1 MNKAITLLTLL
12 LLLLWGQ
19 GQAQTKLD
27 ISQGS
32 ITINDRGYEQNGTA
46 SPVENNTYIITQTNN
61 SQSTANN
68 ITITGGTINV
78 TLQDVNIELG
88 DNPIWVQGGATL
100 NLTVSG
106 ENTLKSFWNAGI
118 RVTEDASLVI
128 DGGVSDK
135 LFVTGGRDQTG
146 IGENNRGNGGSVTIR
161 GGYVWANSPGSGAGI
176 GKPQSGRFQ
185 SVRIE
190 GGYVDAR
197 CGKGDPIE
205 SFNTEIISGVVRIN
219 QDKDIFVGENVL
231 FIQNGKVRNDAI
243 LIGDYLLGESEP
255 VTVGKDVTITIQEGS
270 TLTLNKEV
278 TFSNYGTITGEGKL
292 INYGFI
298 NNAGSFTVDYSG
310 EGTKVDA
317 GFEIS
322 GSGNYEETEDALKL
336 QGGDLTFKGKSFYKY
351 ILVEKDTRLT
361 IDGLQMDLTRFS
373 VDKSPIEIAKGVQL
387 TLVLKG
393 ESRLAAHK
401 LMSAIH
407 VPEGA
412 TLVVSEE
419 STGSLVVKGGERA
432 AGIGGYGVDE
442 YEDTSVE
449 KAGSILIYGGKIT
462 AEYNTGGEDDEVAVA
477 LGGGYG
483 RVGKQAI
490 GSQKNGSS
498 GGSVEKIA
506 IYGGEVIVPTGHI
519 GAGSGRKCN
528 SGGTGGKGGTV
539 ESMIIAGGNI
549 QAKSVGGGDGGGRLY
564 DNNGTYGLGG
574 NVTEFIISGGTLT
587 AEWIGAGSSLDTDPD
602 KQGKCDLTIT
612 GGSVKLTDTNP
623 FHYAEP
629 KDAAGNPLFLAITPE
644 LENYNSLSVD
654 DQPYFIDSY
663 HPKGDKKFY
672 FYLPETPGTVY
683 IRNASGEVTAYT
695 LAKKGSEDA
704 NGNNF
709 TFSNGTTAMPNKI
722 VQVKSVVNNK
732 ITVTYGEEYSFAVSV
747 AADGTQEGDL
757 SVAMNVLHYQLY
769 QDGGNTLVREGNI
782 PVKKDAAASVSI
794 ELNGL
799 SAGEYLLKVQYGG
812 SHEIRPSAVFEQKI
826 TVDKAAAP
834 GVADLKVDIPTDEV
848 YKPYRLYPV
857 FVALTEPGNWEEIEE
872 SQISINY
879 YKVEKDGTE
888 TLLEDTPSPANAGD
902 YRFEVVIADN
912 KNYKGATLT
921 HEDWRY
927 TVAKATPTVGD
938 FEFLL
943 PLPCFEKG
951 STIELEIF
959 SREGMGK
966 YEISYYDEKGNEPVT
981 DPSGAYGF
989 YSFKIK
995 VVEEGDN
1002 YTTTTEPLSC
1012 ELWLFQVTPPVT
1024 TDDYYELASTEDLY
1038 WFCDMLEMGMSDL
1051 DVRLTADID
1060 LSESGNWTPIQNYS
1074 DGIFDGNGH
1083 VIKGM
1088 KIVVDENSKAS
1099 EEKYVG
1105 FFSGLSC
1112 SVVMN
1117 LGFVDAEISCENK
1130 PAGTSLYAGTLAGY
1144 ANNGSIL
1151 NCFEVDCKLPVDD
1164 PSAGVYSGGLVGYS
1178 DDSFPLLCCYTQHPK
1193 LIGQATQDTY
1203 DKCSFCYANAEETEN
1218 EKVSSFSPEDLQSGK
1233 LVYVLRKGWENYPKE
1248 MEEYDKCTWGQE
1260 LGRQQSYP
1268 VPYNRTDED
1277 AKAAKA
1283 VYVVTCYNPAS
1294 ETPDEPVLSTYGNAG
1309 DYSPEIKLERE
1320 GYAFIGWSANKEGED
1335 GSLTVTITDDTQ
1347 LYAVWSRF
1355 YTITQQEVVNG
1366 SITVQESALSGDKV
1380 TIACTP
1386 DNGYMFGNCTVTT
1399 DADPAEEVALTFDET
1414 SGTYTFTMPSGNVT
1428 ISATFKEVTYAIA
1441 KEEVVN
1447 GSIEVKESAL
1457 FEEEVSITCTPDN
1470 GYTFGTCTVTT
1481 DADPAEEVALTFDE
1495 TSGTYTFTM
1504 PSGNVTISAT
1514 FKEVTYAI
1522 AKEEVVNGSIEVKES
1537 ALFEEEV
1544 SITCTPDNGYTF
1556 GNCTVIAADSEFSIT
1571 LIPGDMPGTFTF
1583 IMPACDVTVS
1593 AIFVEEHPGGGDD
1606 GDGDDGDGDDND
1618 GDDNDNDGDGD
1629 DDSDDDGDDDG
1640 EDLDPVANTEVGHTE
1655 PTARVING
1663 NLLLSVPETTEAV
1676 LFNFNGR
1683 ALRRLQLPVG
1693 DTWINDLPVGPY
1705 IVRFDGKKVVK
1716 LVINR

>member
-32 ITINDRGYEQNGTA
+32 ITINDRGYEQNETA

-61 SQSTANN
+61 SQSTNKN
-68 ITITGGTINV
+68 IIITGGTINV
-78 TLQDVNIELG
+78 TLQDVNIDTGES
-88 DNPIWVQGGATL
+88 PIVVQTGATL

-106 ENTLKSFWNAGI
+106 KNTLKSSGNVGI
-118 RVTEDASLVI
+118 RVTEDALLVI

-146 IGENNRGNGGSVTIR
+146 IGENNSGNGGSVTIR
-161 GGYVWANSPGSGAGI
+161 GGYVRANSSGSGAGI
-176 GKPQSGRFQ
+176 GNPQYGRFQ

-190 GGYVDAR
+190 GGYVDVR
-197 CGKGDPIE
+197 CGNKGYPIN
-205 SFNTEIISGVVRIN
+205 SYDTEIISGVVRIN

-231 FIQNGKVRNDAI
+231 FIQNGKVRNDAV

-255 VTVGKDVTITIQEGS
+255 VTVEKDVTITIQEGS
-270 TLTLNKEV
+270 TLTLNEEV

-298 NNAGSFTVDYSG
+298 NNAGSLPVDYSE
-310 EGTKVDA
+310 EGTKVDT

-336 QGGDLTFKGKSFYKY
+336 QGGDLTFKGKSIYKY

-361 IDGLQMDLTRFS
+361 IDGLQMNFTRFS
-373 VDKSPIEIAKGVQL
+373 VDKSPIEIATGVRL

-393 ESRLAAHK
+393 ENSLTAHK
-401 LMSAIH
+401 LKSAIH

-412 TLVVSEE
+412 TLVISEE
-419 STGSLVVKGGERA
+419 DAGSLTVKGGEKA
-432 AGIGGYGVDE
+432 AGIGGYGADG
-442 YEDTSVE
+442 YYDTLIE

-462 AEYNTGGEDDEVAVA
+462 AEYNTGEEDDEVAVA

-483 RVGKQAI
+483 RVGVPYYNQR
-490 GSQKNGSS
+490 NGSI

-506 IYGGEVIVPTGHI
+506 IYGGEVIAPLGHI
-519 GAGSGRKCN
+519 GGGNGRK
-528 SGGTGGKGGTV
+528 SYSSGKGGDGGTV
-539 ESMIIAGGNI
+539 DCMIIAGGNI
-549 QAKSVGGGDGGGRLY
+549 QAKSIGGGDGGGRL
-564 DNNGTYGLGG
+564 DDSRGTYGLGG

-587 AEWIGAGSSLDTDPD
+587 AEWIGAGSSLDPD
-602 KQGKCDLTIT
+602 KQGKCDKLTIT
-612 GGSVKLTDTNP
+612 GGSVKLTDTKP
-623 FHYAEP
+623 HYAEP

-663 HPKGDKKFY
+663 HPEGDKKFY

-695 LAKKGSEDA
+695 LAKKAEDA

-722 VQVKSVVNNK
+722 AQVKSVVNNK

-747 AADGTQEGDL
+747 AEDGTQAGDL

-834 GVADLKVDIPTDEV
+834 VVADLKVDIPTDEV

-857 FVALTEPGNWEEIEE
+857 FVALKEPDNWEEIEE

-927 TVAKATPTVGD
+927 TVAKATPEVGD
-938 FEFLL
+938 FEFQL

-959 SREGMGK
+959 SSEGMGK
-966 YEISYYDEKGNEPVT
+966 YEISYYDEEGNEPVI

-1002 YTTTTEPLSC
+1002 YTTTPEPLSC
-1012 ELWLFQVTPPVT
+1012 DFWLFQVTPPVT

-1038 WFCDMLEMGMSDL
+1038 WFCDMLEMGVDNL
-1051 DVRLTADID
+1051 YVRLTADID
-1060 LSESGNWTPIQNYS
+1060 LSESGNWTPIQDEFY
-1074 DGIFDGNGH
+1074 GIFDGNGH

-1088 KIVVDENSKAS
+1088 KIVVDENSEAS

-1105 FFSGLSC
+1105 FFSDLNY

-1130 PAGTSLYAGTLAGY
+1130 SAGTSLYAGTLAGY

-1178 DDSFPLLCCYTQHPK
+1178 DDSFHC
-1193 LIGQATQDTY
+1193 
-1203 DKCSFCYANAEETEN
+1203 
-1218 EKVSSFSPEDLQSGK
+1218 
-1233 LVYVLRKGWENYPKE
+1233 
-1248 MEEYDKCTWGQE
+1248 
-1260 LGRQQSYP
+1260 
-1268 VPYNRTDED
+1268 
-1277 AKAAKA
+1277 
-1283 VYVVTCYNPAS
+1283 YVVIRNIQ
-1294 ETPDEPVLSTYGNAG
+1294 N
-1309 DYSPEIKLERE
+1309 
-1320 GYAFIGWSANKEGED
+1320 
-1335 GSLTVTITDDTQ
+1335 
-1347 LYAVWSRF
+1347 
-1355 YTITQQEVVNG
+1355 
-1366 SITVQESALSGDKV
+1366 
-1380 TIACTP
+1380 
-1386 DNGYMFGNCTVTT
+1386 
-1399 DADPAEEVALTFDET
+1399 
-1414 SGTYTFTMPSGNVT
+1414 
-1428 ISATFKEVTYAIA
+1428 
-1441 KEEVVN
+1441 
-1447 GSIEVKESAL
+1447 
-1457 FEEEVSITCTPDN
+1457 
-1470 GYTFGTCTVTT
+1470 
-1481 DADPAEEVALTFDE
+1481 
-1495 TSGTYTFTM
+1495 
-1504 PSGNVTISAT
+1504 
-1514 FKEVTYAI
+1514 
-1522 AKEEVVNGSIEVKES
+1522 
-1537 ALFEEEV
+1537 
-1544 SITCTPDNGYTF
+1544 
-1556 GNCTVIAADSEFSIT
+1556 
-1571 LIPGDMPGTFTF
+1571 
-1583 IMPACDVTVS
+1583 
-1593 AIFVEEHPGGGDD
+1593 
-1606 GDGDDGDGDDND
+1606 
-1618 GDDNDNDGDGD
+1618 
-1629 DDSDDDGDDDG
+1629 
-1640 EDLDPVANTEVGHTE
+1640 
-1655 PTARVING
+1655 
-1663 NLLLSVPETTEAV
+1663 
-1676 LFNFNGR
+1676 
-1683 ALRRLQLPVG
+1683 
-1693 DTWINDLPVGPY
+1693 
-1705 IVRFDGKKVVK
+1705 
-1716 LVINR
+1716 